1 MEKSASDFFT
11 TQQKE
16 DIKKAVQDAELETS
30 GEIRVH
36 VESTCNGDVLDRAA
50 TVFDKLGMTRT
61 EQRNGVLFYVAVKS
75 HKFAI
80 LGDMGINAKV
90 PKDFWESTKT
100 LMLEHF
106 KKGEFTQGL
115 VEGITL
121 AGKELKAWFPYQTDD
136 VNELPDDISFGKA

>member
-1 MEKSASDFFT
+1 MGKAASDFFT
-11 TQQKE
+11 PQQKE
-16 DIKKAVQDAELETS
+16 AIKKAIQDAELETS

-36 VESTCNGDVLDRAA
+36 VENNCEGDVLDRAA

-90 PKDFWESTKT
+90 PDYFWETTKT

-106 KKGEFTQGL
+106 KKGQFTEGL

-136 VNELPDDISFGKA
+136 VNELPDDISFGKS